1 MIDQGMWINCPEELN
16 PPNSNID
23 EKIMCLSNSKFDAI
37 IGLNVLLP
45 TRSIINNAAVRLQ

>member
-1 MIDQGMWINCPEELN
+1 MIDQGMWINRPEEFN
-16 PPNSNID
+16 PPNSNIE
-23 EKIMCLSNSKFDAI
+23 EKITCLSNSKFDAI

>member
-1 MIDQGMWINCPEELN
+1 MIDQGMWINCPEEFN
-16 PPNSNID
+16 PPNSNIE
-23 EKIMCLSNSKFDAI
+23 EKITCLSNSKFDAI